1 MSILPID
8 CVAGSYY
15 ENNRAKRGGAVER
28 ASNGSEHQNVD
39 ERLEVAFR
47 NADVVAWKNQNRGVK
62 GVDLFHA
69 GT

>member
-1 MSILPID
+1 VLPGVTTRTIGQKE
-8 CVAGSYY
+8 VALS
-15 ENNRAKRGGAVER
+15 NAPAR
-28 ASNGSEHQNVD
+28 NGSEHQNVD